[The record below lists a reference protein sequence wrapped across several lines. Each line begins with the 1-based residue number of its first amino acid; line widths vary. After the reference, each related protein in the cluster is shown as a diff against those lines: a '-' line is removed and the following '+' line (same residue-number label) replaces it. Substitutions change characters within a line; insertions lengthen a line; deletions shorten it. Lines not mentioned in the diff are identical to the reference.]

1 MLRVLQEQEFERI
14 GGINTIKVNVRIIC
28 CTNQDLQQLIQTKHF
43 RSDLYYRINT
53 VELKIPPLRDRK
65 KDIAEL
71 TDYFIQKYNAEHDT
85 HVISIDTDVL
95 HLFQTYDWP
104 GNVRELEHIVERL
117 CTINNNC
124 TITMKSCGF
133 LKELVQQSVHANA
146 DVPSSIASDQS
157 SSHAL
162 WNANPA
168 NSAAQHDSTA
178 SAPTT
183 GEVSWKDLS
192 RKIQN
197 TEKEAIIQA
206 LLQTNGNKA
215 KAARLLNIDRS
226 SLYYKLKKYN
236 ITE

>member
-1 MLRVLQEQEFERI
+1 MSKIDDISGKKFNKLTVIERMKSSKSGKAMWKCRCDCGNYTI
-14 GGINTIKVNVRIIC
+14 VSGSNLKTGGV
-28 CTNQDLQQLIQTKHF
+28 
-43 RSDLYYRINT
+43 
-53 VELKIPPLRDRK
+53 
-65 KDIAEL
+65 
-71 TDYFIQKYNAEHDT
+71 
-85 HVISIDTDVL
+85 
-95 HLFQTYDWP
+95 
-104 GNVRELEHIVERL
+104 
-117 CTINNNC
+117 
-124 TITMKSCGF
+124 KSCGC

>member
-1 MLRVLQEQEFERI
+1 MPKNTSIKKVLVIGSGPIVIGQAAEFDYAGTQACRSLKEE
-14 GGINTIKVNVRIIC
+14 GIHVVLVNSNPATIM
-28 CTNQDLQQLIQTKHF
+28 TD
-43 RSDLYYRINT
+43 
-53 VELKIPPLRDRK
+53 
-65 KDIAEL
+65 KDIADEVYIEPLTPEVIKKLILKVSPDSLLPTLGGQAALNIAMEL
-71 TDYFIQKYNAEHDT
+71 DE
-85 HVISIDTDVL
+85 
-95 HLFQTYDWP
+95 
-104 GNVRELEHIVERL
+104 
-117 CTINNNC
+117 
-124 TITMKSCGF
+124 CGF

>member
-1 MLRVLQEQEFERI
+1 MI
-14 GGINTIKVNVRIIC
+14 
-28 CTNQDLQQLIQTKHF
+28 
-43 RSDLYYRINT
+43 
-53 VELKIPPLRDRK
+53 
-65 KDIAEL
+65 
-71 TDYFIQKYNAEHDT
+71 DYN
-85 HVISIDTDVL
+85 
-95 HLFQTYDWP
+95 WP

-133 LKELVQQSVHANA
+133 LKELVQQSVHANPDGSA
-146 DVPSSIASDQS
+146 SALTPSGLQTPLSTAPNI
-157 SSHAL
+157 
-162 WNANPA
+162 
-168 NSAAQHDSTA
+168 SAAQSKVPIST
-178 SAPTT
+178 SSQTS
-183 GEVSWKDLS
+183 ELSWNDLS